1 MAKNRITLAFAFF
14 TPALI
19 LLGSITA
26 EQVTIV
32 PHRSDGAGSS
42 LPIVYQIQLQVRAD
56 TGGTAFNLP
65 NGSTFNSVTANLNNA
80 GNVAVKVNT
89 IGLTTSPGLWFG
101 GHGSGSVVYNAND
114 NDAILSDPFL
124 NQSNQASFPR
134 AASTGAADDGL
145 YLYDNASGQ
154 TTHVTSGPLGATSY
168 TNPDINDNGL
178 IGMRVKFNTPQAL
191 GTYNVTTNSFT
202 NYVTET
208 SGDPNSRYSF
218 LYAPA
223 FNNNNR
229 IAAQTNIN
237 LQPSTYKELRVWN
250 AAGTSTLVA
259 SGDSATGPVF
269 FAMDNGISMNNLDRV
284 AFTTRTSTAA
294 STRRIVVSD
303 GTTTTLFPTVSDG
316 AGFTSI
322 DFFAPSIN
330 DTGLVAFRG
339 NDNQATPRDSV
350 FVTDGVTFQ
359 RIAGVNDTLMT
370 DAGPRVVGFLMGGVS
385 INNLGDV
392 AFGVQFTGGGNAI
405 YVAYQSGAPTPT
417 PTVTP
422 TATATPTVTPTA
434 TPSATPT
441 TTPGATPT
449 ATPTTTSTPTPSTTP
464 TPVAT
469 PSPTATS
476 TPLPTP
482 SPTPAAQTVNLSTR
496 MRVQTGDNVGIGGF
510 IISARNPGPSGKH
523 VLVRAIG
530 PSLTQ
535 FGVPNALPDPVLELH
550 GPGGFATITNNNW
563 RDDPAQEALI
573 LATGLAPSS
582 NLESAI
588 DANLDSGAYTAVVRG
603 NNGTTGVALI
613 EVYDLNQAVP
623 ARLANISTRAFAS
636 TGDDIVIAGFILG
649 NQAGPDRIV
658 VRGIGPSLTAF
669 GVPSALANPTLELRD
684 NNGTVLIA
692 NNDWQENPAQA
703 AELTAAGLAPTNP
716 LESGIAATLSPGA
729 YTALLA
735 GSNNGTGVGVVEV
748 YDRGAP

>member
-1 MAKNRITLAFAFF
+1 MAKIRITLAVTVL
-14 TPALI
+14 TPALS
-19 LLGSITA
+19 LLGSGTKEHA
-26 EQVTIV
+26 GIV

-65 NGSTFNSVTANLNNA
+65 NGSTFNSVTANLNDA

-89 IGLTTSPGLWFG
+89 IGLTTSPGLWLG
-101 GHGSGSVVYNAND
+101 GHGSGGVVYNAND
-114 NDAILSDPFL
+114 NNALLSDPFV
-124 NQSNQASFPR
+124 NQSNQVSFPR
-134 AASTGAADDGL
+134 FASSSAADDGL
-145 YLYDNASGQ
+145 YLYDNASGI
-154 TTHVTSGPLGATSY
+154 TTRVTSGPLGATSY
-168 TNPDINDNGL
+168 TNPEINDNGL
-178 IGMRVKFNTPQAL
+178 IGVRVKFNTPQAL
-191 GTYNVTTNSFT
+191 MTYNVATNAFI

-208 SGDPNSRYSF
+208 SGDPGSRYSF

-229 IAAQTNIN
+229 IAAQANIN
-237 LQPSTYKELRVWN
+237 LQPATYKELRVWN
-250 AAGTSTLVA
+250 SDGTSTLVA
-259 SGDSATGPVF
+259 SGDSSTGPVF
-269 FAMDNGISMNNLDRV
+269 FAMDNSISMNNLNQV

-303 GTTTTLFPTVSDG
+303 GTTMTLFPTVSDG

-330 DTGLVAFRG
+330 DSGLVAFRG

-350 FVTDGVTFQ
+350 FVTDGVAFQ
-359 RIAGVNDTLMT
+359 RIAGVNDTLVT
-370 DAGPRVVGFLMGGVS
+370 DAGPRVVAFLMGGVS
-385 INNLGDV
+385 LNTLGDV

-405 YVAYQSGAPTPT
+405 YVAYQTGAPTPT

-422 TATATPTVTPTA
+422 TATPTTTPTATPTASPPATPTPTVTA

-441 TTPGATPT
+441 ATPT
-449 ATPTTTSTPTPSTTP
+449 LT
-464 TPVAT
+464 
-469 PSPTATS
+469 PTATS
-476 TPLPTP
+476 TPTPTP

-510 IISARNPGPSGKH
+510 IISGTASKR

-535 FGVPNALPDPVLELH
+535 LGIPNALPDSVLELH
-550 GPGGFATITNNNW
+550 GPGGFVTITNDNW
-563 RDDPAQEALI
+563 RDDPVQEALI
-573 LATGLAPSS
+573 LATGLAPSN

-588 DANLDSGAYTAVVRG
+588 DANLNPGAYTAVVRG
-603 NNGTTGVALI
+603 SNNATGVALI

-623 ARLANISTRAFAS
+623 AKLANISTRAFVS

-649 NQAGPDRIV
+649 NQSGNDRII
-658 VRGIGPSLTAF
+658 VRGIGPSLTAL
-669 GVPSALANPTLELRD
+669 GVPGALANPTLELRD
-684 NNGTVLIA
+684 NNGALLIV
-692 NNDWQENPAQA
+692 NNNWQDNPAQA

-716 LESGIAATLSPGA
+716 LESGIAATLPPGP

-748 YDRGAP
+748 YDRGSPP